1 MALHKYL
8 SVFNHIIEQGD
19 KRDNKYHSHGL
30 SAWHDFEGYTC
41 YLGYQGLTMTIY
53 FHNKYTYDSPSSQT
67 QAEFESL
74 IDKLISDKA
83 FHE

>member
-19 KRDNKYHSHGL
+19 KRDSKYHSHGL

-41 YLGYQGLTMTIY
+41 YLGYEGLTMTIY
-53 FHNKYTYDSPSSQT
+53 FHNKYAYESPSSKT
-67 QAEFESL
+67 KAEFETL
-74 IDKLISDKA
+74 IDKLVNDKA